1 MADGDK
7 MEKLSRYRRIGMIGG
22 IVAVAAGSVFFWLT
36 GGRYAGTDN
45 AYVHAAKLMATT
57 DVSGIVESVDVRQGQ
72 QVKKGQVLF
81 RLDPKPF
88 QNAVDVDAAA
98 LDRTALSLAALKKSY
113 QSHLGSI
120 AAQEAAVRLSAITYD
135 RYLAL
140 SKTGAISTEKLDDA
154 RESLQSAQGTLA
166 ALKQEAASELAN
178 LKGDPDLPLARYP
191 DYKKAKATLAEAERQ
206 LDHAVVRAPFDAT
219 VSEVDA
225 LQPGSLVV
233 SSISSFTTTSAVG
246 LVSTAEMW
254 ISADMKETDLTY
266 VRAGDPVSFTV
277 DAYPGRTWRGTVA
290 AVNRA
295 SDSAFSILPAQNSS
309 ANWVKIVQRIPV
321 RIAIARKAGDP
332 PLSAG
337 MSVVV
342 SIDTHHRRWWRL
354 VHGGADSEP

>member
-1 MADGDK
+1 
-7 MEKLSRYRRIGMIGG
+7 MEKFSRYRRIGMIGG
-22 IVAVAAGSVFFWLT
+22 VVAVVAGSIFFWLT
-36 GGRYAGTDN
+36 GGRCVGTDN
-45 AYVHAAKLMATT
+45 AYVHAAKLMVAT
-57 DVSGIVESVDVRQGQ
+57 DVSGIVRSVDVRQGQ
-72 QVKKGQVLF
+72 QVRKGQVLF

-98 LDRTALSLAALKKSY
+98 LDQTALSLAALKKSY
-113 QSHLGSI
+113 KSHLGSI
-120 AAQEAAVRLSAITYD
+120 KAQEAAVRLAAITY
-135 RYLAL
+135 RRNRALAARNAV
-140 SKTGAISTEKLDDA
+140 SAEKLDDA
-154 RESLQSAQGTLA
+154 RESLQSAEGTLA
-166 ALKQEAASELAN
+166 ALEQEAASELAN

-191 DYKKAKATLAEAERQ
+191 DYRKAKATLAEAERQ
-206 LDHAVVRAPFDAT
+206 LDHAAVRAPFDAT

-246 LVSTAEMW
+246 LVSTADVW
-254 ISADMKETDLTY
+254 ISADMKETDLTH
-266 VRAGDPVSFTV
+266 VRTGDPVSLTV
-277 DAYPGRTWRGTVA
+277 DTYPGRTWRGTVE

-354 VHGGADSEP
+354 LHGGTDR

>member
-1 MADGDK
+1 
-7 MEKLSRYRRIGMIGG
+7 MEKFSRYRRIGMIGG
-22 IVAVAAGSVFFWLT
+22 VVAVVAGSIFFWLT
-36 GGRYAGTDN
+36 GGRYVGTDN
-45 AYVHAAKLMATT
+45 AYVHAAKLMVTT
-57 DVSGIVESVDVRQGQ
+57 DVSGIVRSVDVRQGQ
-72 QVKKGQVLF
+72 QVRKGQMLF

-88 QNAVDVDAAA
+88 QNTVDVDAAA
-98 LDRTALSLAALKKSY
+98 LDQTALSLAALKKSY
-113 QSHLGSI
+113 KSHLGSI
-120 AAQEAAVRLSAITYD
+120 KAQEAAVRLSSITYD

-140 SKTGAISTEKLDDA
+140 SKTGAVSTEKLDDA
-154 RESLQSAQGTLA
+154 RESLRSAQGTLA
-166 ALKQEAASELAN
+166 ALEEEAASELAN

-206 LDHAVVRAPFDAT
+206 LDHTVVRAPFDAT

-246 LVSTAEMW
+246 LVSTADMW

-277 DAYPGRTWRGTVA
+277 DAYPGRTWHGTVE

-321 RIAIARKAGDP
+321 RIAIAREGAADP

-342 SIDTHHRRWWRL
+342 SVDTRHRRWWRL
-354 VHGGADSEP
+354 LHGGTDR

>member
-1 MADGDK
+1 
-7 MEKLSRYRRIGMIGG
+7 MEKFSRYRRIGMIGG
-22 IVAVAAGSVFFWLT
+22 VVAVVAGSIFFWLT
-36 GGRYAGTDN
+36 GGRYVGTDN
-45 AYVHAAKLMATT
+45 AYVHAAKLMVTT
-57 DVSGIVESVDVRQGQ
+57 DVSGIVRSVDVRQGQ
-72 QVKKGQVLF
+72 QVRKGQVLF

-88 QNAVDVDAAA
+88 QNAVDADAAA
-98 LDRTALSLAALKKSY
+98 LDQTALSLAALKKSY
-113 QSHLGSI
+113 KSHLGSI
-120 AAQEAAVRLSAITYD
+120 KAQEAAVRLSSITYN

-140 SKTGAISTEKLDDA
+140 SKTGAVSTEKLDDA
-154 RESLQSAQGTLA
+154 RESLRSAQGTLA
-166 ALKQEAASELAN
+166 ALEEEAASELAN

-206 LDHAVVRAPFDAT
+206 LDHTVVRAPFDAT

-246 LVSTAEMW
+246 LVSTADVW

-277 DAYPGRTWRGTVA
+277 DAYPGRTWHGTVE

-321 RIAIARKAGDP
+321 RIAIAREGAADP

-342 SIDTHHRRWWRL
+342 SIDTRHRRWWRL
-354 VHGGADSEP
+354 LHGGTDR